1 MLAVA
6 GLGRWLRCGCC
17 HDEPKSPLK
26 RLVSSGFSKSMSTRL
41 EQVVLAALAFA
52 LLVEHLD
59 PGSAAARRGAPTL
72 GRRNSRTADSAS
84 KEPESDS
91 GRSND
96 CGLEERD
103 AEPSDIAHSTFGVSD
118 GSRRSMLIDLEP

>member
-52 LLVEHLD
+52 FLVEQLD

-84 KEPESDS
+84 REPDSDS

-96 CGLEERD
+96 GGLEERD
-103 AEPSDIAHSTFGVSD
+103 AEPSDIARVSSD
-118 GSRRSMLIDLEP
+118 ILHTQMHISI

>member
-1 MLAVA
+1 M
-6 GLGRWLRCGCC
+6 
-17 HDEPKSPLK
+17 
-26 RLVSSGFSKSMSTRL
+26 
-41 EQVVLAALAFA
+41 VLAALAFA

-96 CGLEERD
+96 GGLEERD
-103 AEPSDIAHSTFGVSD
+103 AEPSDMVRARLARVARASYRYVWRRVPHLLTPDVR
-118 GSRRSMLIDLEP
+118 GSPLFPAIYSQKGLIT

>member
-1 MLAVA
+1 MV
-6 GLGRWLRCGCC
+6 
-17 HDEPKSPLK
+17 PS
-26 RLVSSGFSKSMSTRL
+26 
-41 EQVVLAALAFA
+41 ALAFA

-59 PGSAAARRGAPTL
+59 PGSVGARRGAPTL

-96 CGLEERD
+96 GGLEERD
-103 AEPSDIAHSTFGVSD
+103 AEPSDIARDSSKARNV
-118 GSRRSMLIDLEP
+118 GSIQGYIPSFHRYWLGEVKMAMSSSVFSRLLWH

>member
-1 MLAVA
+1 MV
-6 GLGRWLRCGCC
+6 
-17 HDEPKSPLK
+17 PS
-26 RLVSSGFSKSMSTRL
+26 
-41 EQVVLAALAFA
+41 ALAFA

-59 PGSAAARRGAPTL
+59 PGSAAARRGAATL

-96 CGLEERD
+96 GGLEERD
-103 AEPSDIAHSTFGVSD
+103 AEPSDIARDSSTFHVFKTK
-118 GSRRSMLIDLEP
+118 